1 MMQSHSR
8 PSPHGTVTVPV
19 PRPLLNSST
28 ASTTSVVA
36 VSQSTTSK
44 VMHRSNRPGST
55 PMSSTLTA
63 TSFSSRT
70 VTVCVSVAML
80 PLASVTVQVTV
91 DSPGGNSLLSGA
103 LLDTEKEQLSSA
115 VAMPRSSIVAT
126 QGRGDRRRR

>member
-1 MMQSHSR
+1 MMQSQVV
-8 PSPHGTVTVPV
+8 PSPQGTATVPV

-80 PLASVTVQVTV
+80 PLASVTVQVTI
-91 DSPGGNSLLSGA
+91 DSPRGNRPMSGA

-115 VAMPRSSIVAT
+115 IAMPRSETTAVQPPASA
-126 QGRGDRRRR
+126 